1 MATSLKRKSGSASP
15 PGSPGGPR
23 APKRRKNDSAI
34 PIHLRGMKSGNLP
47 ADDGVVLGGEEDG
60 EDDPG
65 ATLADDQL
73 ALQKLWEDESKTL
86 RG

>member
-1 MATSLKRKSGSASP
+1 
-15 PGSPGGPR
+15 
-23 APKRRKNDSAI
+23 
-34 PIHLRGMKSGNLP
+34 MKSGNLP